1 MVGELEEVI
10 WKEKLIFFEEVEK
23 TESLDDCYHRT
34 YTNNEN
40 EYIVIVV
47 LRLLLLLRGY

>member
-10 WKEKLIFFEEVEK
+10 WKEK
-23 TESLDDCYHRT
+23 SLDDCYHRT
-34 YTNNEN
+34 YTSNEN